1 MIVNITGLCK
11 PENIREVCQLN
22 VDWIGLNFCQ
32 TSPRYLA
39 QVSSRGGFIPDY
51 TSIRDERLSLGSP
64 VDTTVRQE
72 NKPLRVGLFCN
83 EMPQTIVT
91 RIYNFKLDFVQ
102 LEGDESPVMIE
113 NLRRTIEPD
122 IRTGVKIIKTI
133 HVSSAEDMKKGAE
146 FEGVADYL
154 LFKAPAQMDDVAEQP
169 FDWDLI
175 AHYEGKTPFLVAG
188 AIGADSV
195 EKLRDVRHPLFAGI
209 EVGAKFETEPGM
221 IDVPALNDFLKLVK

>member
-1 MIVNITGLCK
+1 MIVKVCGMRVAA
-11 PENIREVCQLN
+11 NIREISQLD
-22 VDWIGLNFCQ
+22 VDWIGLVFVPD
-32 TSPRYLA
+32 SPRFVK
-39 QVSSRGGFIPDY
+39 QVSARGGFYPDY
-51 TSIRDERLSLGSP
+51 SSFAKKVSELGGLP
-64 VDTTVRQE
+64 EVAKRV
-72 NKPLRVGLFCN
+72 NKPQRVGVFVDD
-83 EMPQTIVT
+83 MPQTIVQ
-91 RIYNFKLDFVQ
+91 RVFNFSLDYVQ
-102 LEGDESPVMIE
+102 LHGEELPVMID
-113 NLRRTIEPD
+113 NLRRTLED
-122 IRTGVKIIKTI
+122 IRKVKIIKTI

-154 LFKAPAQMDDVAEQP
+154 LFKAPASVDDVAEQP

-195 EKLRDVRHPLFAGI
+195 ETLRAIRHPLFAGI